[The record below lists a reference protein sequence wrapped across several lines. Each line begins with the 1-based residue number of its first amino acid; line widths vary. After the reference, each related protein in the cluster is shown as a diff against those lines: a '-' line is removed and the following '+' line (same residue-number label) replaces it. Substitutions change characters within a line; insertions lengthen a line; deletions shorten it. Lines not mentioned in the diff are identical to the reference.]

1 MTDTHKGADAS
12 ADFGFRRVRA
22 REKAGLVGDVFSS
35 VADKYDLMNDLMSLG
50 VHRLWKHYA
59 VWQSGVR
66 HGQRV
71 LDVAGGSG
79 DLTARFAR
87 RVGEAGTVVLADIN
101 AAMLGRGR
109 ARMIDK
115 GIVGNVVYAQCDA
128 ERLAFPDDYF
138 DCVSIAFGLR
148 NVTHITLAL
157 ESMYRVLKPAGRIV
171 VLEFS
176 HPVLLPLARLYD
188 VYSFAVIP
196 RMGRVVAGD
205 EDSYRYLVESIR
217 KHPDQAKLKRL
228 LEAAGFERVRYHN
241 LSGGIV
247 ALHVGYKL

>member
-1 MTDTHKGADAS
+1 
-12 ADFGFRRVRA
+12 
-22 REKAGLVGDVFSS
+22 
-35 VADKYDLMNDLMSLG
+35 MNDLMSLG
-50 VHRLWKHYA
+50 VHRLWKQYA

-66 HGQRV
+66 YGQRV

-79 DLTARFAR
+79 DLTARLAR
-87 RVGEAGTVVLADIN
+87 RVGKGGTVVLADIN
-101 AAMLGRGR
+101 AAMLGCGR

-115 GIVGNVVYAQCDA
+115 GIVENVVYAQCDA

-148 NVTHITLAL
+148 NVTHIPLAL
-157 ESMYRVLKPAGRIV
+157 ESMYRVLKRAGRIV

-176 HPVLLPLARLYD
+176 HPVLPPLARLYD

-205 EDSYRYLVESIR
+205 ENSYRYLVESIR
-217 KHPDQAKLKRL
+217 KHPDQAKLKRM

-247 ALHVGYKL
+247 ALHRAFKY